1 MSVESP
7 ELPCEPEIQLQIESI
22 TEKEV
27 IIDATEEKRK
37 ARENRE
43 NMEFVEKKLN
53 KLLYSSWY
61 RKYISY
67 MFWSNIGTPLNLTIT
82 LLSALT
88 ATSSSNSAVFSENT
102 VAGIQISILVISALN
117 TFFRPYVQANDNL
130 KFMLEIQKHGAKFDE
145 IYYTPKSV
153 FTSLEYK
160 EITEK
165 YKIVFVEFNKYASE
179 NSLEQRNIFID
190 LLFLFLVN
198 TFLRK
203 EEDDKV
209 WIKLDYI

>member
-1 MSVESP
+1 MPEDSP
-7 ELPCEPEIQLQIESI
+7 EIPPGIEIEVTDLPETNTVTQ
-22 TEKEV
+22 V
-27 IIDATEEKRK
+27 IEEKKK

-43 NMEFVEKKLN
+43 NMEFVESKLN
-53 KLLYSSWY
+53 KLLYNSWY

-102 VAGIQISILVISALN
+102 LSGIQISILVISALN

-160 EITEK
+160 DMTEK
-165 YKIVFVEFNKYASE
+165 YKQVFFAFNKYASE

-190 LLFLFLVN
+190 LIFVILVN
-198 TFLRK
+198 TLLRK
-203 EEDDKV
+203 SEKDKEWV
-209 WIKLDYI
+209 KLDYI

>member
-1 MSVESP
+1 MLEDSP
-7 ELPCEPEIQLQIESI
+7 EIPPGIEIGVKDVPESQA
-22 TEKEV
+22 
-27 IIDATEEKRK
+27 IIDATEEKKK

-43 NMEFVEKKLN
+43 NMEFVESKLN
-53 KLLYSSWY
+53 KLLYNSWY

-88 ATSSSNSAVFSENT
+88 ATSSSNSAIFTGNT

-190 LLFLFLVN
+190 LIFLLLVN
-198 TFLRK
+198 TVLRKK
-203 EEDDKV
+203 EEDKEWV
-209 WIKLDYI
+209 KLDYI